1 MGEIM
6 DSTGKSSTPFFFNFL
21 LLILCAETN
30 SQSERLLSLMASTLA
45 DWLTSALLYQSH
57 YT

>member
-6 DSTGKSSTPFFFNFL
+6 DSTGKSSTPFFFSF